1 MENNKI
7 KKERLEVMMDME
19 TTDLAETSAI
29 LELAII
35 PFRLDGMS
43 PKEESF
49 HEYIDLTSCY
59 LEGMSFGKKTQ
70 EVWVKWE
77 TKAKHNLCSSEKIPI
92 RSAIRES
99 YNYLKYLNEKY
110 ELHVWCRGK
119 NFDIPKYEHC
129 VRTLLEK
136 DEMPYHFYYTEDAR
150 DFAHLHNV
158 HSSDLEFEG
167 NHHCAFDDCR
177 HQIKQVQKAYMR
189 KCLRDAYA
197 EAYLIDRHRNNADD
211 FRLKYQETFGITL
224 TDELLKIL
232 LA

>member
-1 MENNKI
+1 MENI

-77 TKAKHNLCSSEKIPI
+77 TKAKHNLCSSEKKPI

-99 YNYLKYLNEKY
+99 YNYLDGYLREDVHLIELFMYIQSFVRLGLSYFYTKKEKV
-110 ELHVWCRGK
+110 LDMH
-119 NFDIPKYEHC
+119 P
-129 VRTLLEK
+129 
-136 DEMPYHFYYTEDAR
+136 
-150 DFAHLHNV
+150 
-158 HSSDLEFEG
+158 
-167 NHHCAFDDCR
+167 
-177 HQIKQVQKAYMR
+177 
-189 KCLRDAYA
+189 
-197 EAYLIDRHRNNADD
+197 
-211 FRLKYQETFGITL
+211 
-224 TDELLKIL
+224 
-232 LA
+232 